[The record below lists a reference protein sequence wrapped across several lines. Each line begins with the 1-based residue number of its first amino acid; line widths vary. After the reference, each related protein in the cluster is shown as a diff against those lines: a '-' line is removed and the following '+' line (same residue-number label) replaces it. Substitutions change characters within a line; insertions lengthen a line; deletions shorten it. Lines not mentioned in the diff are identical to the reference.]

1 MIKYEPY
8 NMMKSVITGYNY
20 LSEYDETFYENKLE
34 NEDEK
39 IESILEQSSYK
50 VYKSY

>member
-1 MIKYEPY
+1 
-8 NMMKSVITGYNY
+8 MMKSVITGYNY

>member
-8 NMMKSVITGYNY
+8 NMMKRVITGYD
-20 LSEYDETFYENKLE
+20 SEYDETFYENKLE